1 VYAKGLKEM
10 TYPVAQAPQDWLVL
24 LDVTVVLNTR
34 EMKTQVYCGVEVK
47 MHAKVV
53 CMRPAGE

>member
-1 VYAKGLKEM
+1 M
-10 TYPVAQAPQDWLVL
+10 TYPVAQTPQDWLVL
-24 LDVTVVLNTR
+24 LDVTVVLNTC
-34 EMKTQVYCGVEVK
+34 EMKTQVYYVVEVK